1 MNGDTGFE
9 SAPPRNIGNVSL
21 SIVWRIL
28 CLRREFGI
36 SARILLSK
44 MNVKDAFRQITI
56 NSHRSPVFGFTFEKL
71 VGVGRRLQFGWRN
84 NPGLWCLF
92 ADALEHSHKNTTFDN
107 AVITDLGHGVTA
119 HVGVIPPSKA
129 KRQSQIHPNVA
140 LSPGTG
146 RGVENPFFVECY
158 VDDAISVERQWFNNG
173 RQLRVASESLASN
186 HSRLMGDLHIGDPP
200 LLSPRKASSWNTP
213 LVVLGWEIN
222 TAPMAI

>member
-1 MNGDTGFE
+1 MLLRSLIVRLGF
-9 SAPPRNIGNVSL
+9 SQC
-21 SIVWRIL
+21 SIK
-28 CLRREFGI
+28 C
-36 SARILLSK
+36 
-44 MNVKDAFRQITI
+44 N
-56 NSHRSPVFGFTFEKL
+56 RSEAFGFTFEKL
-71 VGVGRRLQFGWRN
+71 VGVGRRLQFGLRN
-84 NPGLWCLF
+84 NPGLLCLF

-213 LVVLGWEIN
+213 VVVLGWEIN